1 MSQQQEKKF
10 TSKKKD
16 EILKNL
22 MLFNQKLLQ
31 DTKNVE
37 GVIELSLHKGYK
49 DRIVG
54 SSYLAVPREHIYQ
67 AFELLLTQGVGLFD
81 ADGSLSAL
89 GVSKED
95 IAMELFFNFMRI
107 ITEKTLKSEQF
118 LNLEKTEQD
127 NPLIRD
133 FVQNHMQALFSYGI
147 ISPDDDFSSEDK

>member
-1 MSQQQEKKF
+1 MSHQQEKKF

-16 EILKNL
+16 EVMKNL

-31 DTKNVE
+31 DKKNVE

-54 SSYLAVPREHIYQ
+54 SSYLAVPREHTYQ
-67 AFELLLTQGVGLFD
+67 AFELLLKQGVGLFD
-81 ADGSLSAL
+81 VDGSLSAF
-89 GVSKED
+89 GVSKGE

-107 ITEKTLKSEQF
+107 VTEKTLKSEQF
-118 LNLEKTEQD
+118 LNLEKTEGD
-127 NPLIRD
+127 NPQVRD

-147 ISPDDDFSSEDK
+147 IGPDEDFDSEDK